1 MFGGAYFKISVL
13 TSSDMLSKFQEVVG
27 KQEKRLPVIMVSP
40 GKTVLPLSSNPS
52 LLSLLIRNFFKILLE
67 ENHI

>member
-40 GKTVLPLSSNPS
+40 EKTVLPLSSNPS
-52 LLSLLIRNFFKILLE
+52 LLSSLIRNFFKILLE